1 MSKNSEF
8 KSQQYLFPIK
18 VATCFFGL
26 LLGFFVFAP
35 TASMQ
40 DEEMMTGA
48 SNMNTMVNGVYRPAP
63 QPPKSTIRG
72 RVIYADTGRP
82 VRRAGLML
90 LPAKGL
96 GGGGGG
102 GGRENAGL
110 TNERGEF
117 EIKNVGEGRYFVS
130 INTPGVV
137 TPFSS
142 LSNFE
147 QLKGNNSELAD
158 IAREFQ
164 EVVTNG
170 ITDIDITV
178 TARRGAAITG
188 RIMYADGESAIGVRV
203 EILRKKDGQYSAVM
217 PNISEVFGAIFGGA
231 AGGLKTDDRGVYRIA
246 GLPAGE
252 YIVRV
257 VENVSHSEKGNN
269 RDDEMMMIMGF
280 NPGSMVATYYPNTT
294 DVKKADVIKIELGQE
309 QPEINI
315 TINERSLRTIS
326 GIVINKAT
334 RQPIKDARITIKSND
349 DVASLFSSLPDFG
362 AGGRAG
368 EKGVWS
374 YKDLPAGKYTVT
386 VQPPYS
392 YESPEAI
399 PQNPQNP
406 KTPKLA
412 QLKKEIII
420 EEKDLTDLVL
430 ELGYGGIIS
439 GTVSFDNQQVLPQ
452 TISIMAADENGT
464 FFENAFVHTPYLD
477 GKPTPKK
484 IADFKIE
491 GIPTGK
497 VYLNIGGGRDYGGE
511 KESEFYVKSILFG
524 GKDINYATLE
534 TKEGEELKNV
544 QIILSKDVGKL
555 KGKVLRADKTPVAG
569 AKLAFVSTD
578 KQKWGNS
585 GANPFAVTSG
595 DGEFEI
601 SGAPGE
607 YFIIF
612 VKDYGSSVEEDK
624 EKSLTEKRRAWLER
638 ETAKAQKAIIKA
650 KETEKVTLTLPE

>member
-1 MSKNSEF
+1 MSKNSAF
-8 KSQQYLFPIK
+8 NSRQYLFPIK
-18 VATCFFGL
+18 VAACFFGL
-26 LLGFFVFAP
+26 LLGSFIFVP

-40 DEEMMTGA
+40 DELPPPPVV
-48 SNMNTMVNGVYRPAP
+48 SNMNSMSMNGNYRPTP
-63 QPPKSTIRG
+63 EPPKSTIRG

-96 GGGGGG
+96 SGGG

-117 EIKNVGEGRYFVS
+117 EIKNVGAGRYYVS
-130 INTPGVV
+130 VSTPGVV

-142 LSNFE
+142 MSNFE
-147 QLKGNNSELAD
+147 QLRGNNSEFAD

-203 EILRKKDGQYSAVM
+203 EVLRKKDGQYSAVM
-217 PNISEVFGAIFGGA
+217 PNISELFGAMFGG

-246 GLPAGE
+246 ALPAGE

-257 VENVSHSEKGNN
+257 VENVSHSEKGGS
-269 RDDEMMMIMGF
+269 RDEEMMAIMGF
-280 NPGSMVATYYPNTT
+280 NPSSMVATYYPNTG
-294 DVKKADVIKIELGQE
+294 DVKKAEAVKVELGQE

-315 TINERSLRTIS
+315 TIAERVLHTMS

-334 RQPIKDARITIKSND
+334 RQPIKDARISIKSD
-349 DVASLFSSLPDFG
+349 DEVTSLFSTMPASG
-362 AGGRAG
+362 AGSRTDD
-368 EKGVWS
+368 KGVWS

-392 YESPEAI
+392 YESPEA
-399 PQNPQNP
+399 NPQKP
-406 KTPKLA
+406 KTPKMA
-412 QLKKEIII
+412 QMKKEFVI

-430 ELGYGGIIS
+430 ELGYGTTIS
-439 GTVSFDNQQVLPQ
+439 GTISFENQGILPQ
-452 TISIMAADENGT
+452 TIMITAQDEKEDFSET
-464 FFENAFVHTPYLD
+464 AYVHTPYTD
-477 GKPTPKK
+477 GKPIPQKVGN
-484 IADFKIE
+484 FKIE
-491 GIPTGK
+491 SIPTGK
-497 VYLNIGGGRDYGGE
+497 VYLNVSGGRDYGGE
-511 KESEFYVKSILFG
+511 KETEFYVKSILLG
-524 GKDINYATLE
+524 GRDISSTTLE
-534 TKEGEELKNV
+534 SKEGEEIKNV

-555 KGKVLRADKTPVAG
+555 KGKVQRADKSPVAG
-569 AKLAFVSTD
+569 LQISFVPTD
-578 KQKWGNS
+578 KNKWASYNS
-585 GANPFAVTSG
+585 SLFASTSG

-601 SGAPGE
+601 AGAPGE
-607 YFIIF
+607 YYAIFISDSD
-612 VKDYGSSVEEDK
+612 VPADADK
-624 EKSLTEKRRAWLER
+624 EKSPAERRRAWLEKR
-638 ETAKAQKAIIKA
+638 TADAQKITLKA
-650 KETEKVTLTLPE
+650 KETEKTTLTLPE